1 MFNKIILSPESSY
14 YWVNRWL
21 PWALGVGFASLAVG
35 LYWGLYAAPP
45 DYQQGEAYRIIYM
58 HVPAAWMSLFIYV
71 VMAAAG
77 ITALVW
83 RVKFAEIVCVESAP
97 IGASFTALAL
107 ITGMLWGKPMW
118 GAYWVWDAR
127 LTSELILLFLYFGVI
142 ALHSAIA
149 DPRKAARAAGLLA
162 VIGSVNIPI
171 IHYSVVWWST
181 LHQGPTV
188 TRFDTPAAHSSIL
201 LPLLFMAIVF
211 MLLYS
216 GMLLARVR
224 NALITRNRDSRWVA
238 NVRSI
243 R

>member
-1 MFNKIILSPESSY
+1 MLFILKDFSSLQY
-14 YWVNRWL
+14 SYRQAGRLL
-21 PWALGVGFASLAVG
+21 PWVLGSGLVLLAIG

-58 HVPAAWMSLFIYV
+58 HVPAAWLSLFAYV

-77 ITALVW
+77 LGAVVW
-83 RVKFAEIVCVESAP
+83 RVKLAEIVCAESAP

-149 DPRKAARAAGLLA
+149 DPRKAARAAGLLSM
-162 VIGSVNIPI
+162 IGAVNIPI
-171 IHYSVVWWST
+171 IHYSVVWWNT
-181 LHQGPTV
+181 LHQGATV
-188 TRFDTPAAHSSIL
+188 TRFDAPAAHVTIL
-201 LPLLFMAIVF
+201 LPLLFMAGVF
-211 MLLYS
+211 MLLYFA
-216 GMLLARVR
+216 MLLARVR
-224 NALITRNRDSRWVA
+224 GAIAVRSRDSRWFA
-238 NVRSI
+238 ELL
-243 R
+243 

>member
-1 MFNKIILSPESSY
+1 MILFFKGLSSPEWGY
-14 YWVNRWL
+14 YWADRLL
-21 PWALGVGFASLAVG
+21 PWVLGTSLVLLAAG

-58 HVPAAWMSLFIYV
+58 HVPAAWMSLFVYM

-77 ITALVW
+77 FAALVW
-83 RVKFAEIVCVESAP
+83 RVKLVEIVCTESAP

-162 VIGSVNIPI
+162 VIGAVNVPI

-188 TRFDTPAAHSSIL
+188 TRFDAPAAHVSIL
-201 LPLLFMAIVF
+201 LPLLFMAGVF
-211 MLLYS
+211 MLLYLC
-216 GMLLARVR
+216 MLLARVR
-224 NALITRNRDSRWVA
+224 NALAVRHRGSRWLTDTL
-238 NVRSI
+238 
-243 R
+243 